1 MKTLLAAI
9 FVCVTASNPSY
20 ALDSRV
26 IKTSACEDL
35 AQALEQSAA
44 QIESASRSI
53 DDFDISNTAHAL
65 LPQNRYQI
73 PAMLSIGNQ
82 AAVKLR
88 EYAQT
93 QYDLAQAYRS
103 DCQIR

>member
-1 MKTLLAAI
+1 MKNLLAAL
-9 FVCVTASNPSY
+9 FVCASLSSPSY

-26 IKTSACEDL
+26 IKTSACEEL
-35 AQALEQSAA
+35 AKALEDSAA
-44 QIESASRSI
+44 QIETASRSI
-53 DDFDISNTAHAL
+53 DAFDISNTAHAL

-73 PAMLSIGNQ
+73 PAMLSVGNQ

-88 EYAQT
+88 EYAQI
-93 QYDLAQAYRS
+93 QYDLAQSYRS